1 MSTTNLS
8 IPPGQYSA
16 GSIQVRAVDGDNSS
30 EVRPLGPMISPYT
43 PANVNVTML
52 NSSEENVIYR
62 VNGIGQIG
70 GTAQLFTPA
79 NQVDPAESITINPYG
94 YFEFIIDYPLTEPDA
109 IPLEGYFLRMVDPA
123 DESIVSDDIPLDQTV
138 ATYVFGLGDNPDP
151 NTVNIDPMT
160 VPAIYSLDGGNTWSE
175 PVDSVGF
182 IPIEGR
188 LYPPGMI
195 RIRAL
200 DEDGLPTGPSYS
212 AGGTISP
219 YVIDELNTTT
229 ANTGDPAV
237 TNWVITGTGD
247 IGSTISLINN
257 TNPSSPIASEDVGPY
272 GRFTITVPVE
282 DLDPNNSYSLTM
294 NNPTTNLETTQPF
307 DIPNLTPP
315 EASYVLDESPPVP
328 QISVVNDGRT
338 IQYTTN
344 GGLKWDY
351 A

>member
-1 MSTTNLS
+1 MSATNLS
-8 IPPGQYSA
+8 IPVGQYSA
-16 GSIQVRAVDGDNSS
+16 GSIQVRALDGSNTS

-43 PANVNVTML
+43 PANVNITML

-79 NQVDPAESITINPYG
+79 DPVVPAESITINPYG

-138 ATYVFGLGDNPDP
+138 ATYTFSLGIDPEP
-151 NTVNIDPMT
+151 NTVNI
-160 VPAIYSLDGGNTWSE
+160 VPTITPIIYSLDGGNTWSE
-175 PVDSVGF
+175 TVNSTDP
-182 IPIEGR
+182 IPAG

-229 ANTGDPAV
+229 ADTGDPAI
-237 TNWVITGTGD
+237 TNWVITGMGD
-247 IGSTISLINN
+247 IGSTVSLVNN
-257 TNPSSPIASEDVGPY
+257 TNPNSPIASEDVGPY

-282 DLDPNNSYSLTM
+282 DLDPDIEYSLIM
-294 NNPTTNLETTQPF
+294 SNPTTNLETTQPF

-315 EASYVLDESPPVP
+315 EASYVLDESPPIP